1 MNENDDLLVQPDGDE
16 LWLRINRPQARNAIN
31 WNVRRAL
38 REHLLEAERDPAVRA
53 VVIAG
58 TEVAFCSGGDI
69 KEMGRGWEDS
79 KAKLDFAGE
88 IVQCIARMPKPVI
101 AAVQGHVAGAGIGL
115 ALACDLI
122 YASETAVISPAFV
135 HRGISPDMSSSY
147 WLTKALGVSR
157 AKQILLTANRID
169 AAQALELGLF
179 TEVLAGE
186 NFEAELRSRVLRFS
200 SGPTVAIAQIKRLV
214 NAAGE
219 NDLAEQLALETEAQE
234 LIVATEDH
242 HAAIRAFAE
251 KRTPV
256 FVGR

>member
-1 MNENDDLLVQPDGDE
+1 MNENDDLLVQRDGDE

-38 REHLLEAERDPAVRA
+38 REHLFEAERDPAVRA

-58 TEVAFCSGGDI
+58 SEVAFCAGGDI

-79 KAKLDFAGE
+79 KAKLDFASE

-115 ALACDLI
+115 ALACDLV

-147 WLTKALGVSR
+147 WLTQALGVSR
-157 AKQILLTANRID
+157 AKQILLTADRIGAD
-169 AAQALELGLF
+169 RALALGLF
-179 TEVLAGE
+179 TDVFAAESFDE
-186 NFEAELRSRVLRFS
+186 ELRSRVSRLS
-200 SGPTVAIAQIKRLV
+200 NGPTIAIAQIKRLV
-214 NAAGE
+214 NAAAG
-219 NDLAEQLALETEAQE
+219 NDLAGQLALEAEAQE
-234 LIVATEDH
+234 RIVETEDH
-242 HAAIRAFAE
+242 HAAIAAFRD
-251 KRTPV
+251 KRTPK
-256 FVGR
+256 FTGR